1 MWEKSKKWCKS
12 ATEKSKEIEKQRQQD
27 VRREDKT
34 VVNGSSKK
42 KKKHLGLGKIT
53 SLLSSQSAVTESR
66 LFWIRARSMHKSGK
80 ICHLDAKK
88 SAEIWT
94 INVKCANHEARSTQI
109 SVICHKTG
117 VWRTCHQ
124 GCQATTSLQ
133 GLKTASHWFG
143 QGNINSAIFAQNR
156 GAIIGRV
163 SISQSVS
170 YTSGSDELPG
180 KTARISLFPS

>member
-1 MWEKSKKWCKS
+1 M
-12 ATEKSKEIEKQRQQD
+12 Q
-27 VRREDKT
+27 
-34 VVNGSSKK
+34 
-42 KKKHLGLGKIT
+42 
-53 SLLSSQSAVTESR
+53 
-66 LFWIRARSMHKSGK
+66 
-80 ICHLDAKK
+80 KK

-124 GCQATTSLQ
+124 GCQATTLLQ

-143 QGNINSAIFAQNR
+143 WGTINIGIFAQIR
-156 GAIIGRV
+156 GAIIEGV

-170 YTSGSDELPG
+170 YTSGSDVLDLMNCLEKLLEFHSSLPRIFMFLSCLVCSNDMFRFNVHVRCCYATTSG
-180 KTARISLFPS
+180 QQKHSCIKDGGRGGGWTDKDQKRCRKEAQKCRLCVSFEFKTT